1 MIQNCIDF
9 IEVVGNDDILPK
21 IQGMIG
27 NIKSN
32 SETAKAQSKA
42 QREGTALSPHELGF
56 RPEGKNE

>member
-9 IEVVGNDDILPK
+9 IEVVGKDDILPK

-27 NIKSN
+27 NIKSG

-56 RPEGKNE
+56 RPEGKNK